1 MRNMKN
7 KIIKNSLY
15 GTEPVLHVNVEME
28 KLFKKYFLKEVADVH
43 RGGVGDNRKIHG
55 IKKNEK

>member
-1 MRNMKN
+1 MKN

-15 GTEPVLHVNVEME
+15 GTEPVLYVNSEVD

-43 RGGVGDNRKIHG
+43 RVGDNRKVHG

>member
-15 GTEPVLHVNVEME
+15 GTEPALYVNSEVD

-43 RGGVGDNRKIHG
+43 RVGDNRKVHG

>member
-1 MRNMKN
+1 MKN

-28 KLFKKYFLKEVADVH
+28 KLFQKYFMKEVADVH
-43 RGGVGDNRKIHG
+43 RGRVGDNRKIHG
-55 IKKNEK
+55 IKKYGK

>member
-1 MRNMKN
+1 MKN
-7 KIIKNSLY
+7 KIIQNSVYGVY
-15 GTEPVLHVNVEME
+15 GTTLYVNSDME

-43 RGGVGDNRKIHG
+43 RVGDNRKIHG